1 MQCIKPQVSLA
12 ICGSGLRC
20 IPCSFHQL
28 GVCFAGSD
36 EGGGGNGRPLSRSAP
51 LPPWAAVHTHT
62 RAAAPGRPFPRPTR
76 GTAEPPGRS
85 EASAPWLPPSPS
97 PPASAAPTRI
107 EARPPAAPRCIAA
120 PPAAGSTAA
129 NCRRCTAWSLRSARA
144 PRRLSGSA
152 PGPVAPAGRA
162 SPAYPVRPHPP
173 LRPAA
178 SDAAPPPQSNAL
190 QAGLTSTPPPRH
202 FRRASLPAP
211 PTSADWLLALPIAA
225 APPHVADGC
234 CFFSSR
240 GAPCRCAR
248 ARVPAVTPLW

>member
-1 MQCIKPQVSLA
+1 M
-12 ICGSGLRC
+12 
-20 IPCSFHQL
+20 
-28 GVCFAGSD
+28 
-36 EGGGGNGRPLSRSAP
+36 
-51 LPPWAAVHTHT
+51 PWY
-62 RAAAPGRPFPRPTR
+62 GFQ
-76 GTAEPPGRS
+76 
-85 EASAPWLPPSPS
+85 

-190 QAGLTSTPPPRH
+190 QAGLPSTPPP
-202 FRRASLPAP
+202 ASGSAEPAFCTTAPTGEAPCPGVAGSRDPPAP
-211 PTSADWLLALPIAA
+211 RPARAPQRRRSGDGAAAA
-225 APPHVADGC
+225 AP
-234 CFFSSR
+234 
-240 GAPCRCAR
+240 AR
-248 ARVPAVTPLW
+248 RERPRTEQCYRTSVQCVTFCTEMYYA